1 MYALNLIVKGISVP
15 RLLLGVSLAMSTVAS
30 ATAIPEPQAKATVG
44 QVTAS
49 GVVEDTSGEPLIGA
63 TVLVV
68 GTTTGVSTDIDGQF
82 SFSVPAG
89 SKLQISYVGYKPVE
103 VAAGQ
108 HLKIVLDVDADVLDE
123 VVVVG
128 YGTQKKTTLTG
139 AVGGVKGDE
148 VLKTPVANIQQSLT
162 GRIPGLATTVQSGE
176 PGADD
181 VTFWLRGAGTVNG
194 TAPLVLVD
202 GVPRDNMRVI
212 DPREVESISVLKDAS
227 ATAVFGVRGAN
238 GVILITTKRGQKGKL
253 EVSASFEYS
262 IQEMAHREET
272 LDSYTF
278 ALLKNEGLRNDGI
291 VSTDN
296 RYYSD
301 ADLAAY
307 QSWLTGTPTDPVGH
321 PNTNWMDVL
330 FKDYAP
336 QTRANVVMNGGSEAT
351 QYFVSVGYVHQ
362 GGMFNVPSKDKVGYD
377 ANTNLNRYNF
387 RSNIDHQIS
396 RYLKASL
403 DISSYI
409 EKVNKPA
416 RAGDN
421 IYPWGYVMRPTTPG
435 PLTPEDNP
443 YPFEYNG
450 AQSEMTPGMLVV
462 DENGRND
469 PSPYGNLIRSGYEKQ
484 TRAGVNAIANLNLD
498 LSFITPGLT
507 TRGLVS
513 FESKGNSYQR
523 AEKSYVTYYLD
534 RSQGDP
540 ETYVWK
546 LTDAN
551 NPEDGQLGLSKSTF
565 TSYFVNL
572 QWYLNYN
579 RTFNNLHDVGAMLLL
594 QRDYRRTEATG
605 GDGVLPYNVIGLS
618 GRFQYAYD
626 SRYLLEFNMGYNG
639 SEQFSPKKRFGF
651 FPAFSA
657 GWVVSNEKFWSSLAQ
672 TVSNFKLRGSWGKV
686 GNDNIGGARFLFMD
700 NIGINGTGAYWDS
713 RENGIYDMP
722 SLGIGNGYNLQYLG
736 IGNPDITWE
745 VATKTNAGLDLT
757 LFNHLT
763 LTADVFWENRDHMLI
778 SRNTIPVLQG
788 LTGGILPKVNMGEM
802 ENKGYELSA
811 QWRQTI
817 GKDFAFSVGANFS
830 RTKNKITKFDEV
842 PLGEEYAYQY
852 RTTGFSYGQ
861 QWGYLI
867 NYEVNP
873 ELGLDGSGFFNSQ
886 DVIDNYPT
894 YEIGVPRPGDFV
906 YQDLNDDGVIDTKDL
921 APVGKSTA
929 FPGITYGF
937 NFSANWKGFDLSC
950 LFSGVADYS
959 VNRQG
964 WGIFEEHGQGGGVYS
979 QQLGRWSQE
988 RYEAGEKITWPRL
1001 SSAGGSTSHVT
1012 NDFYVMDGS
1021 FLRLKNLEIGY
1032 SFPASI
1038 TRPLHAESIRIYAN
1052 GNNLITWD
1060 KQRTSVYDIEQA
1072 AMQYPTM
1079 RVYNFGI
1086 NVTF

>member
-1 MYALNLIVKGISVP
+1 MYALNLLIKGKAFP
-15 RLLLGVSLAMSTVAS
+15 RLLLGMSLAVGCISGVS
-30 ATAIPEPQAKATVG
+30 AMPEPQAKATAG
-44 QVTAS
+44 QIVAS
-49 GVVEDTSGEPLIGA
+49 GIVEDSSGEPLIGA
-63 TVLVV
+63 TVMVA
-68 GTTTGVSTDIDGQF
+68 GTSIGGSTDLDGNF
-82 SFSVPAG
+82 SIKVPAG
-89 SKLQISYVGYKPVE
+89 SKLLISYVGYKPVE
-103 VAAGQ
+103 VAAGE
-108 HLKIVLDVDADVLDE
+108 HLRVVLTEDTDILDE

-148 VLKTPVANIQQSLT
+148 VLRSPVANIQQSLT
-162 GRIPGLATTVQSGE
+162 GRIPGLATTVTSGE

-194 TAPLVLVD
+194 TAPLILVD

-238 GVILITTKRGQKGKL
+238 GVILVTTKRGKKGKL

-262 IQEMAHREET
+262 IQQIAHREET

-291 VSTDN
+291 VSTDS

-307 QSWLTGTPTDPVGH
+307 QSWLTGDPTDPVGH

-330 FKDYAP
+330 FKDFAP
-336 QTRANVVMNGGSEAT
+336 QTRANVVLNGGSEST
-351 QYFVSVGYVHQ
+351 QYFVSAGYTYQ
-362 GGMFNVPSKDKVGYD
+362 GGMFKVPSKNQVGYN
-377 ANTNLNRYNF
+377 ANTDLNRYNF
-387 RSNIDHQIS
+387 RSNVDHQIS
-396 RYLKASL
+396 KYLKASL

-416 RAGDN
+416 RSGDN
-421 IYPWGYVMRPTTPG
+421 IYPWAYVLRPTTPG
-435 PLTPEDNP
+435 PVTPVDNP

-450 AQSEMTPGMLVV
+450 QLSDMAPGMLVV

-469 PSPYGNLIRSGYEKQ
+469 PSAYGNLTRTGYEKQ
-484 TRAGVNAIANLNLD
+484 TRAGVNVIGNLIFD
-498 LSFITPGLT
+498 LSFITPGLS

-513 FESKGNSYQR
+513 FDSKANTYQF
-523 AEKSYVTYYLD
+523 AAKDYAAYYLD
-534 RSQGDP
+534 RTQED
-540 ETYVWK
+540 YVWRLADVNK
-546 LTDAN
+546 T
-551 NPEDGQLGLSKSTF
+551 EDGELGLSKSTF
-565 TSYFVNL
+565 SSYFVNL

-579 RTFNNLHDVGAMLLL
+579 RTFADLHDVGAMLLL

-626 SRYLLEFNMGYNG
+626 SRYLIEFNMGYNG

-651 FPAFSA
+651 FPAVSA
-657 GWVVSNEKFWSSLAQ
+657 GWVVSNEKFWAPLA
-672 TVSNFKLRGSWGKV
+672 TAVTNFKIRGSWGKV
-686 GNDNIGGARFLFMD
+686 GNDNIGGTRFLFLD
-700 NIGINGTGAYWDS
+700 NVGIVGTGAYWDS

-722 SLGIGNGYNLQYLG
+722 SLGIGNGYNVSYLG

-745 VATKTNAGLDLT
+745 VATKTNVGVDLT
-757 LFNHLT
+757 LFNYLT
-763 LTADVFWENRDHMLI
+763 LTGDVFWENRDHMLI
-778 SRNTIPVLQG
+778 GRNTIPTLQG
-788 LTGGILPKVNMGEM
+788 LPGGVLPKVNMGEM
-802 ENKGYELSA
+802 ENHGFEISA
-811 QWRQTI
+811 QWRQPI
-817 GKDFAFSVGANFS
+817 GRDFTLGIGANFS
-830 RTKNKITKFDEV
+830 HTKNKITKFDEV
-842 PLGEEYAYQY
+842 PLGDDYAYQY
-852 RTTGFSYGQ
+852 RTTGFCYGQ
-861 QWGYLI
+861 QWGYRI

-886 DVIDNYPT
+886 ESIDNYAS
-894 YEIGVPRPGDFV
+894 YGIGVPRPGDFV

-937 NFSANWKGFDLSC
+937 NLSANWKGFDLSC
-950 LFSGVADYS
+950 LFSGVTDYS

-988 RYEAGEKITWPRL
+988 RFEAGEKITWPRL

-1032 SFPASI
+1032 SFPSSI
-1038 TRPLHAESIRIYAN
+1038 TRPLHAQAIRVYVN
-1052 GNNLITWD
+1052 GNNLLTWD

-1072 AMQYPTM
+1072 VMAYPTM

>member
-1 MYALNLIVKGISVP
+1 MYALNLIVKGITIP
-15 RLLLGVSLAMSTVAS
+15 RLLLGASLAVGTVAS
-30 ATAIPEPQAKATVG
+30 ASAMPEPLKAEATVR

-63 TVLVV
+63 TIMVE
-68 GTTTGVSTDIDGQF
+68 GSTIGVSTDIDGQF

-89 SKLQISYVGYKPVE
+89 SKLHVSYVGYAPKVI
-103 VAAGQ
+103 AAGQ
-108 HLKIVLDVDADVLDE
+108 NLKIVLDVDASVLDE

-148 VLKTPVANIQQSLT
+148 VLKSPVANIQQSLT

-194 TAPLVLVD
+194 TAPLILVD

-262 IQEMAHREET
+262 IQEIAHREKT

-278 ALLKNEGLRNDGI
+278 AMLKNEGLRNDGI
-291 VSTDN
+291 PEGDT
-296 RYYSD
+296 RYYKESD
-301 ADLAAY
+301 LLAY
-307 QSWLTGTPTDPVGH
+307 QSWLTGDPIDPVGH

-336 QTRANVVMNGGSEAT
+336 QSRANVVMNGGSEAT
-351 QYFVSVGYVHQ
+351 QYFVSVGYMYQ
-362 GGMFNVPSKDKVGYD
+362 GGMFNVPSKDAVGYN
-377 ANTNLNRYNF
+377 ANTTLNRYNF
-387 RSNIDHQIS
+387 RSNIDHQVSKYI
-396 RYLKASL
+396 KASL
-403 DISSYI
+403 DLSSYI

-416 RAGDN
+416 DSGDY
-421 IYPWGYVMRPTTPG
+421 IYPWGYVLRPTTPG
-435 PLTPEDNP
+435 PVTPENNP

-450 AQSEMTPGMLVV
+450 MLSEMAPGMIVI
-462 DENGRND
+462 EEQGRND
-469 PSPYGNLIRSGYEKQ
+469 PSAYGNLTRSGYEKQ
-484 TRAGVNAIANLNLD
+484 TRAGVNAIANLNID

-513 FESKGNSYQR
+513 FESKANTYQR
-523 AEKSYVTYYLD
+523 AHKSYAKYYLD
-534 RSQGDP
+534 RSQED
-540 ETYVWK
+540 YVWK
-546 LTDAN
+546 LADINTM
-551 NPEDGQLGLSKSTF
+551 EDTELSLSKSTF
-565 TSYFVNL
+565 SSYFVNL

-579 RTFNNLHDVGAMLLL
+579 RTFNSLHDVGAMILA

-626 SRYLLEFNMGYNG
+626 SRYLVEFNMGYNG

-651 FPAFSA
+651 FPAVSA
-657 GWVVSNEKFWSSLAQ
+657 GWVISNEHFWKSIAQ
-672 TVSNFKLRGSWGKV
+672 TVNNLKLRGSWGKV

-700 NIGINGTGAYWDS
+700 NVGVVGTGAYWDS

-722 SLGIGNGYNLQYLG
+722 SLGIGNGFNLTYYG

-745 VATKTNAGLDLT
+745 VATKTNVGVDLG
-757 LFNHLT
+757 LFNHLEV
-763 LTADVFWENRDHMLI
+763 TADVFWENRDHMLI
-778 SRNTIPVLQG
+778 NRQTIPVIQG
-788 LTGGILPKVNMGEM
+788 LNPGILPKVNMGEM
-802 ENKGYELSA
+802 ENKGFEISA
-811 QWRQTI
+811 TWRQAI
-817 GKDFAFSVGANFS
+817 GRDFAFSIGANFA
-830 RTKNKITKFDEV
+830 RTQNKITKFDEV
-842 PLGEEYAYQY
+842 PLGDDYAYQY
-852 RTTGFSYGQ
+852 RTTGHRYGQ
-861 QWGYLI
+861 QWGYRI
-867 NYEVNP
+867 NYDVNP

-886 DVIDNYPT
+886 EAIDGYAT
-894 YEIGVPRPGDFV
+894 YNIGVPRPGDFV
-906 YQDLNDDGVIDTKDL
+906 YQDLNGDGVIDTKDL
-921 APVGKSTA
+921 APVGKSSA
-929 FPGITYGF
+929 FPGITYGV
-937 NFSANWKGFDLSC
+937 NFSVNWKGFDLSG
-950 LFSGVADYS
+950 LVSGVADYS

-964 WGIFEEHGQGGGVYS
+964 WGIFEEQGQGGGVYS

-1001 SSAGGSTSHVT
+1001 TSAGGSTSHT
-1012 NDFYVMDGS
+1012 SNDFYIMDGS
-1021 FLRLKNLEIGY
+1021 FVRLKNLEIGW
-1032 SFPASI
+1032 SFPQTI

-1052 GNNLITWD
+1052 GNNLLTWD
-1060 KQRTSVYDIEQA
+1060 KQRISVYDIEQA
-1072 AMQYPTM
+1072 AQQYPTM